1 MANINIRIVTER
13 LNGFP
18 ADPEL
23 IDTALGR
30 EAVLQAWAAVVNG
43 LASAIATVEQKI
55 CPPSLFPSRSRQD
68 RRWGKVSAQLG
79 DAATAACRLGDAL
92 KEAARWC
99 PKALTDGETVQYS
112 GSQRD
117 VHGRFVLHGY
127 CSCRYEC
134 WDGIELRD
142 GPHGVV
148 LTCVNPSSIDPVPG
162 PWRAESHDVYTAGL
176 ILDTEPRRLY
186 APLTAAH
193 AITVVRGLSAITSRI
208 RAVLVTW
215 QDAFQTRLNRRCAVN
230 PHGFH
235 GPNFVRG
242 ILADLERTRPD
253 LTETRTHLRNALAVL
268 AEIEADP
275 EAGRRA
281 A

>member
-1 MANINIRIVTER
+1 MAVIHIRIVTER

-30 EAVLQAWAAVVNG
+30 EAVLQAWAAAVNG

-55 CPPSLFPSRSRQD
+55 CPPSMFPSRSRRD
-68 RRWGKVSAQLG
+68 PRWGKVSAQLG

-92 KEAARWC
+92 NEAARWC

-117 VHGRFVLHGY
+117 VRGRYVLHGY
-127 CSCRYEC
+127 CSCRYGC
-134 WDGIELRD
+134 GDGIELRD
-142 GPHGVV
+142 GPHGTV
-148 LTCVNPSSIDPVPG
+148 LTCVNRSSIDPIPG
-162 PWRAESHDVYTAGL
+162 PWRAERHDVFTAGL

-186 APLTAAH
+186 APLTVEH

-215 QDAFQTRLNRRCAVN
+215 QDAFETRLDRRCAVN

-242 ILADLERTRPD
+242 ILADLDRVRPD
-253 LTETRTHLRNALAVL
+253 LTEVRTHLRNAIGVL
-268 AEIEADP
+268 AEIEAFPDVD
-275 EAGRRA
+275 RA